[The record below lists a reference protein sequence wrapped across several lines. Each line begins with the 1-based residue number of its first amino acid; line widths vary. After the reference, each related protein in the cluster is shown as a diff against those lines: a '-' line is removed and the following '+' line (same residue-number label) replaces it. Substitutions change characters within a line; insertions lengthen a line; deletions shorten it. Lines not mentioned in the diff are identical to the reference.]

1 MKIEH
6 CPLCGWGPIETPY
19 PSIREL
25 CVSYD
30 ICECCGCEYCYDDN
44 DAYYQNWVTNGCLW
58 FRPEKMPP
66 DWQLK
71 NQLQQQIRPWP
82 PYL

>member
-1 MKIEH
+1 MKIKC
-6 CPLCGWGPIETPY
+6 CPLCGWGPFDINY

-30 ICECCGCEYCYDDN
+30 ICECCGCEYGYDDSE
-44 DAYYQNWVTNGCLW
+44 DYYQKWVTNGCCW
-58 FRPEKMPP
+58 FDPEKMPT

-71 NQLQQQIRPWP
+71 NQLQHQIRPWP